1 MQAAPNL
8 ALQGGLGLMMWGA
21 HHRILTDYVRPGR
34 GCAWTV
40 LDYRRDG
47 RSDGDSM
54 LAEAGACVDAGP
66 LRLGAGIGYDRSN
79 SDLSLGGRQKLEGW
93 HGVAEADLRLGQSGA
108 VMSATAIYGVWN
120 VDLRRNYLNGANTD
134 TSTGSTDARGLALR
148 ARLDWFDIVGSGRFG
163 LTPTISYTW
172 SRVTVDGYTETGGG
186 FPVTVGRSN
195 DEASEG
201 RLGLTGRFALAEP
214 TTLRLRGEYIHRFD
228 RFDAG
233 PAFQIIGTGMGG
245 AGGLYAVDRDH
256 ARLGADIDQRIGR
269 SAVLSLSAHKAVGN
283 AGGNPFSVS
292 ASFHFGF

>member
-21 HHRILTDYVRPGR
+21 HHRILTDYVQPGR

-47 RSDGDSM
+47 RNDGDSM

>member
-1 MQAAPNL
+1 
-8 ALQGGLGLMMWGA
+8 MMWGA
-21 HHRILTDYVRPGR
+21 HHRILTDYVQPGR

-47 RSDGDSM
+47 RNDTDSV

-66 LRLGAGIGYDRSN
+66 LRLGAGIGYDRSD
-79 SDLSLGGRQKLEGW
+79 SDLTLGGKQKLEGW

-108 VMSATAIYGVWN
+108 VLSATAIYGDWN
-120 VDLRRNYLNGANTD
+120 VNLRRNYLNGANTD
-134 TSTGSTDARGLALR
+134 TSTGSTDARGVALR
-148 ARLDWFDIVGSGRFG
+148 ARLDWFEMVGSDSFG
-163 LTPTISYTW
+163 LTPTISYSW
-172 SRVTVDGYTETGGG
+172 SQVTVDGYTETGGG
-186 FPVTVGRSN
+186 FPVTVGRSV

-201 RLGLTGRFALAEP
+201 RLGLTGRFTLAEQ

-228 RFDAG
+228 RFDGG

-245 AGGLYAVDRDH
+245 TGGIYAVDRDH

-269 SAVLSLSAHKAVGN
+269 NGVLSLSAHKTVGN

-292 ASFHFGF
+292 ASLHFGF

>member
-1 MQAAPNL
+1 
-8 ALQGGLGLMMWGA
+8 MMWGA
-21 HHRILTDYVRPGR
+21 HHRVLTDYVQPGR

-47 RSDGDSM
+47 RSDGDSV

-66 LRLGAGIGYDRSN
+66 LRLGAGIGYDRSDA
-79 SDLSLGGRQKLEGW
+79 DLTLGGKQKLEGW

-108 VMSATAIYGVWN
+108 VLSATAIYGDWN
-120 VDLRRNYLNGANTD
+120 VKLRRNYLNGASTD
-134 TSTGSTDARGLALR
+134 TSTGSTDARGVALR
-148 ARLDWFDIVGSGRFG
+148 ARLDWFDAIGSERFG

-186 FPVTVGRSN
+186 FPVTVSRSV

-201 RLGLTGRFALAEP
+201 RLGLTGRFVLAEP

-233 PAFQIIGTGMGG
+233 PSFQIIGTGMGG

-269 SAVLSLSAHKAVGN
+269 NGVLSLSAHKAVGN

-292 ASFHFGF
+292 ASLHFGF